1 MPRHIAVTKLPH
13 STSLHTGYLLIVPS
27 HIDIACSTINNM
39 TTAQKLLKAMANNPR
54 DWQIDQVHTVAKASG
69 LTVHCPGGSH
79 HVVRNVAGAKI
90 SIPAHRPI
98 KEVYIKKLV
107 RLIQT
112 GIGD

>member
-1 MPRHIAVTKLPH
+1 
-13 STSLHTGYLLIVPS
+13 
-27 HIDIACSTINNM
+27 M

-54 DWQIDQVHTVAKASG
+54 DWQIGQVHTVAKASG

-79 HVVRNVAGAKI
+79 HVVRNTAGAKI

-98 KEVYIKKLV
+98 KEVYIKKLI